1 MRSHINLFTFIALIS
16 LGTVGFAQD
25 VTTSAGDIS
34 TSSDNIVTD
43 SSAFP
48 YFAEIT
54 GNDVYIRSGAGTSFY
69 HCGKLYKGDKVT
81 VVGQKFGIWSQI
93 VPPTGSFSWISKDY
107 VRISPEDPSIGIV
120 TGDNVRVYAGSD
132 YVLPENSTST
142 QGKLN
147 KNDRVKLLGEE
158 LNNFYK
164 IAVPSLP
171 DAYLWVS
178 TQYTKPVSPVV
189 DTGPQNDETPA
200 MNTVTEPNSTDSAV
214 PDETQTE
221 TPLDKFYKLQSQLE
235 EERTKPIDQQDFTG
249 IKEGMTEIAD
259 DENAD
264 KAKSYAEAVLE
275 QIEGY
280 ELAQEVGKAV
290 ILQNEQLEK
299 TQERIEKAYE
309 NRKESVPDLGKFA
322 VIGKLQ
328 NFLTYGPG
336 HYLIVDESGNTI
348 CYAKPSEQISGKD
361 LSSFIDKKVGLVGTI
376 EPHVQTAGA
385 MVLFNDIEI
394 LE

>member
-1 MRSHINLFTFIALIS
+1 MRYHISLFTFIALIS
-16 LGTVGFAQD
+16 LATTGFAQD
-25 VTTSAGDIS
+25 ITTSDNAVTYS
-34 TSSDNIVTD
+34 TS
-43 SSAFP
+43 FP

-54 GNDVYIRSGAGTSFY
+54 GNDVYIRSGAGTAFY

-81 VVGQKFGIWSQI
+81 VVGQKFGMWSQI

-107 VRISPEDPSIGIV
+107 IRISPEDSSIGIV

-189 DTGPQNDETPA
+189 DTGPQNDEVTPA
-200 MNTVTEPNSTDSAV
+200 MEPVVIEPNSTDNAV
-214 PDETQTE
+214 PAEIQTE
-221 TPLDKFYKLQSQLE
+221 TPLDKFYELQNQLD
-235 EERTKPIDQQDFTG
+235 EERTKPIDQQDFSG
-249 IKEGMTEIAD
+249 IKEGLTEIAND
-259 DENAD
+259 ATAD
-264 KAKSYAEAVLE
+264 KAKSYAEAILE

-309 NRKESVPDLGKFA
+309 NRKESVQDLGRFA

-336 HYLIVDESGNTI
+336 HYLIVDESGSTI
-348 CYAKPSEQISGKD
+348 CYAKPSNRISRD

-376 EPHVQTAGA
+376 KPHIQTAGA
-385 MVLFNDIEI
+385 LVVFDEIEI
-394 LE
+394 LD

>member
-1 MRSHINLFTFIALIS
+1 MRYHISLFTFIALIS
-16 LGTVGFAQD
+16 LATTGFAQD
-25 VTTSAGDIS
+25 ITTSENVATDS
-34 TSSDNIVTD
+34 TS
-43 SSAFP
+43 FP

-54 GNDVYIRSGAGTSFY
+54 GNDVYVRSGAGTAFY

-81 VVGQKFGIWSQI
+81 VVGQKFGMWSQI

-107 VRISPEDPSIGIV
+107 IRISPEDSSIGIV

-189 DTGPQNDETPA
+189 DTGPQNDEVTPA
-200 MNTVTEPNSTDSAV
+200 MDPVVIEPNSTDNAV
-214 PDETQTE
+214 PAEIQTE
-221 TPLDKFYKLQSQLE
+221 TPLDKFYELQNQLD
-235 EERTKPIDQQDFTG
+235 EERTKPIDQQDFSG
-249 IKEGMTEIAD
+249 IKEELTEIAND
-259 DENAD
+259 TTAD
-264 KAKSYAEAVLE
+264 KAKSYAEAILE

-299 TQERIEKAYE
+299 AQERIEKAYE
-309 NRKESVPDLGKFA
+309 NRKESVHDLGRFA

-336 HYLIVDESGNTI
+336 HYLIVDESGSTI
-348 CYAKPSEQISGKD
+348 CYAKPNDRISRD

-376 EPHVQTAGA
+376 KPHIQTAGA
-385 MVLFNDIEI
+385 LVVFDEIEI
-394 LE
+394 LD

>member
-1 MRSHINLFTFIALIS
+1 MRYHISLFTFIALMS
-16 LGTVGFAQD
+16 LVTVGFSQD
-25 VTTSAGDIS
+25 VATSTGDL
-34 TSSDNIVTD
+34 SSNVTD
-43 SSAFP
+43 ASSFP

-69 HCGKLYKGDKVT
+69 HCGKLYKGDRVT
-81 VVGQKFGIWSQI
+81 VVGQKFGVWSQI

-107 VRISPEDPSIGIV
+107 VRISPEDSSIGIV

-147 KNDRVKLLGEE
+147 KTDRVKLLGEE

-164 IAVPSLP
+164 IAVPTLP

-189 DTGPQNDETPA
+189 DTGPQNDEATPT
-200 MNTVTEPNSTDSAV
+200 MEPMVIEPNSTDSAV
-214 PDETQTE
+214 PAETQTE
-221 TPLDKFYKLQSQLE
+221 TPLDKFYELQNQLE
-235 EERTKPIDQQDFTG
+235 EERTKPTDQQDFTG
-249 IKEGMTEIAD
+249 IKEGLTEITN
-259 DENAD
+259 DESAD
-264 KAKSYAEAVLE
+264 KAKSYAEAILE

-309 NRKESVPDLGKFA
+309 NRKESVQDLGRFA

-336 HYLIVDESGNTI
+336 HYLIVDESDNTI
-348 CYAKPSEQISGKD
+348 CYAKPGNQFSRD

-376 EPHVQTAGA
+376 EPHIQTAGA
-385 MVLFNDIEI
+385 MVLFNEIEI
-394 LE
+394 LD